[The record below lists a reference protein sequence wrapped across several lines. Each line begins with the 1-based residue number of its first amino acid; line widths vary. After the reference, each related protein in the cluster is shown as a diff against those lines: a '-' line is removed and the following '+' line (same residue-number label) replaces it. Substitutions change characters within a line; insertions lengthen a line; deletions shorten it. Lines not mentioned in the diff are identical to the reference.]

1 VIVIAVPTTN
11 KPISYVC
18 ALLSLSPPHAA
29 QVNEGVIVIAATN
42 IPESL
47 DPALTRPGR
56 FDRNV
61 AVPLPDVRGRAEIL
75 DYYLSS
81 KPVAPEVDVMRL
93 ARATP
98 GKSTTPARFPPS
110 PLWLGCCGRMEIL
123 EDCLSSRT
131 IAPEVDVMR
140 LCTRDAG

>member
-1 VIVIAVPTTN
+1 MIV
-11 KPISYVC
+11 
-18 ALLSLSPPHAA
+18 L
-29 QVNEGVIVIAATN
+29 AATN

-75 DYYLSS
+75 EYYLSS

-98 GKSTTPARFPPS
+98 GTNTIPAIVPPS
-110 PLWLGCCGRMEIL
+110 PFWIGCCRRMEIP
-123 EDCLSSRT
+123 EDCLSSKAV
-131 IAPEVDVMR
+131 APEVDVMR
-140 LCTRDAG
+140 PCTRDAG

>member
-1 VIVIAVPTTN
+1 M
-11 KPISYVC
+11 
-18 ALLSLSPPHAA
+18 
-29 QVNEGVIVIAATN
+29 NEGVIVIAATN

-81 KPVAPEVDVMRL
+81 KPVSPDVDVMRL

-98 GKSTTPARFPPS
+98 GAYNEVVQMRAKCQVDPRLLPAQGSSRFLMMRTPAQRQVASATSGGSEPS
-110 PLWLGCCGRMEIL
+110 
-123 EDCLSSRT
+123 
-131 IAPEVDVMR
+131 IAPECCSGLDMQYCPCLPR
-140 LCTRDAG
+140 LLPLPPC